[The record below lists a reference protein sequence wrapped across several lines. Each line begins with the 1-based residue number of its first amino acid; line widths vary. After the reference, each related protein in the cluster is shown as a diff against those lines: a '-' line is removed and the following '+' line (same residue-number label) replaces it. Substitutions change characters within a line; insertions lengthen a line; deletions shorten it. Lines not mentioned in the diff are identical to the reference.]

1 MVVDPVMTLAAAG
14 DRVQLVE
21 AWRVLITYHH
31 IGLVTAQATATN
43 QLVVVS
49 GRRERLREQQPAL
62 QIVDVVVHAG
72 PQVDHPRD
80 DARVLVAHLDAQPLG
95 ARQYVLMAQEV
106 ERPARSAEFL
116 IARQRSRLGG
126 EPVQGDSSLAEAG

>member
-21 AWRVLITYHH
+21 ARRVLITYHD
-31 IGLVTAQATATN
+31 IGVVTAQATATY

-62 QIVDVVVHAG
+62 EVVDVVVHAG
-72 PQVDHPRD
+72 PQVDHSRD
-80 DARVLVAHLDAQPLG
+80 DARVLVANLDAHALG
-95 ARQYVLMAQEV
+95 ARADVLMVQEV
-106 ERPARSAEFL
+106 ERPASSPEFL
-116 IARQRSRLGG
+116 IA
-126 EPVQGDSSLAEAG
+126 